1 MVEQKSLLMLSLTCC
16 KEPKNRIY
24 ILILSMIDWNKQMI
38 NNGITLVAVF
48 SIGVIAKF
56 IFAINRPQCFVS
68 AGYNITRSI

>member
-1 MVEQKSLLMLSLTCC
+1 
-16 KEPKNRIY
+16 
-24 ILILSMIDWNKQMI
+24 MIDWNKQMI

-56 IFAINRPQCFVS
+56 IFARPQCFVS

>member
-1 MVEQKSLLMLSLTCC
+1 MLMLSLTCC
-16 KEPKNRIY
+16 KEPQNRIY

-48 SIGVIAKF
+48 SIGVIEKF
-56 IFAINRPQCFVS
+56 IFAIYKAQCFVS

>member
-1 MVEQKSLLMLSLTCC
+1 MVEQKSLLSLTCC

-56 IFAINRPQCFVS
+56 IFARPQCFVP